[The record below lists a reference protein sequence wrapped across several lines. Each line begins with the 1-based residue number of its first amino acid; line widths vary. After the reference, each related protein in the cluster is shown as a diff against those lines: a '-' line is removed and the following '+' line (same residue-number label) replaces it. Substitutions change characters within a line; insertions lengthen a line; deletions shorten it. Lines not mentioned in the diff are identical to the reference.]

1 MIIQRVYLPKYSE
14 EDILIEYKDESQKQI
29 QCKESRFG
37 GGYVRLGR
45 FCCYVML
52 KDEELMY
59 LDVRDD
65 FIEYNVI
72 NEVPLRYI
80 WEFKKQITAGNIHE
94 WLLSRLPDDNRH
106 NLLSECA
113 RAGIRPIG
121 SDIFRISEGLQ
132 LYDDYWFKFVPQD
145 SDTLEQVIAEE

>member
-1 MIIQRVYLPKYSE
+1 M
-14 EDILIEYKDESQKQI
+14 
-29 QCKESRFG
+29 
-37 GGYVRLGR
+37 RLGR

-72 NEVPLRYI
+72 NEVPLRNI
-80 WEFKKQITAGNIHE
+80 WEFKKQITAGDIHE

-113 RAGIRPIG
+113 RACIRPQISSELAKGVNYTTIFG
-121 SDIFRISEGLQ
+121 SNLYHRI
-132 LYDDYWFKFVPQD
+132 V
-145 SDTLEQVIAEE
+145 TLWSKLLPKNENLKGKRKVV

>member
-1 MIIQRVYLPKYSE
+1 M
-14 EDILIEYKDESQKQI
+14 
-29 QCKESRFG
+29 
-37 GGYVRLGR
+37 RLGR

-72 NEVPLRYI
+72 NEVPLRNI
-80 WEFKKQITAGNIHE
+80 WEFKKQITVG
-94 WLLSRLPDDNRH
+94 
-106 NLLSECA
+106 
-113 RAGIRPIG
+113 
-121 SDIFRISEGLQ
+121 DIFRISEGRQ

-145 SDTLEQVIAEE
+145 SDTLE

>member
-1 MIIQRVYLPKYSE
+1 M
-14 EDILIEYKDESQKQI
+14 
-29 QCKESRFG
+29 
-37 GGYVRLGR
+37 RLGR

-72 NEVPLRYI
+72 NEVPLRNI
-80 WEFKKQITAGNIHE
+80 WEFRKQITAGDIHE

-121 SDIFRISEGLQ
+121 AEIFRISEGRQ

-145 SDTLEQVIAEE
+145 SDILEQVIAEERKLER